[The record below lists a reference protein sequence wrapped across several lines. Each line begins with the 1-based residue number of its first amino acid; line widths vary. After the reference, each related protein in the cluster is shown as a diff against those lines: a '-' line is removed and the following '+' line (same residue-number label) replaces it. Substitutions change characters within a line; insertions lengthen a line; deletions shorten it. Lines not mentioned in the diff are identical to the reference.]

1 MHKPLLGLR
10 WPRKFVNN
18 DDGQWL
24 LCAFAL
30 LCVDVCQQRCSPPLN
45 HVPMYFV
52 LVLNYLGTWLSNQI
66 RTMRIA
72 ALSLI
77 SRIWRI
83 RLHSTHAPTA
93 MRQSQGQNSH
103 FADSHVLMPAV
114 RTQTLQVRR
123 NHPYQSVDTS
133 PIYTPIHSYN
143 NEWIL
148 YKVLTAL
155 TAFVVATTNLSPTI
169 LMNSIS
175 YNFSLFCYW
184 TWICWSNWWIQSTM
198 ASCMMPFQ
206 LPLHFAD

>member
-1 MHKPLLGLR
+1 MIVVRFWVLAG
-10 WPRKFVNN
+10 
-18 DDGQWL
+18 
-24 LCAFAL
+24 
-30 LCVDVCQQRCSPPLN
+30 VCQQRCSPPLN
-45 HVPMYFV
+45 HVPMY

-72 ALSLI
+72 ALSSI

-133 PIYTPIHSYN
+133 PIYTPIHSYTMCWWRWQRLSWLLRIWVRPFS
-143 NEWIL
+143 WIL
-148 YKVLTAL
+148 YYTISVCFVLELGYVEAMMDPINNDD
-155 TAFVVATTNLSPTI
+155 AFSTSSPLRWLI
-169 LMNSIS
+169 LHWLL
-175 YNFSLFCYW
+175 YC
-184 TWICWSNWWIQSTM
+184 TM
-198 ASCMMPFQ
+198 SWCV
-206 LPLHFAD
+206 LYL